1 MPAPLEHLT
10 HLDQV
15 EELVRESATRPVL
28 IFKHS
33 TSCGTSAQAMDEL
46 LEHLD
51 HADAADARYAVVTV
65 QSHRAISNG
74 IAQRFAVRHETPQAL
89 LIVDGRVTWAASHF
103 RVTAKAMAA
112 TIRDAASRVP
122 QGS

>member
-1 MPAPLEHLT
+1 
-10 HLDQV
+10 V
-15 EELVRESATRPVL
+15 EELVRASADRPVL

-51 HADAADARYAVVTV
+51 GADAAAARYAVVTV
-65 QSHRAISNG
+65 QSHRSVSNG

-89 LIVDGRVTWAASHF
+89 LLVDGHVTWAASHY